1 MARKGSKGV
10 RRRASRLAAVQ
21 ALYQMEI
28 ANKSCAE
35 AMEDFRRRRLVGVVD
50 GEDQITPESVDED
63 LFSDIVEGVTRSL
76 GQIDPAIDKAIAMQR
91 GVDRVEVII
100 RLILRAGAYEL
111 MDRPDIDA
119 PLSINEYVAVAQA
132 FFGGP
137 EPGFVNGVLDRL
149 ARDLKN
155 PETAIDG
162 KG

>member
-1 MARKGSKGV
+1 M
-10 RRRASRLAAVQ
+10 
-21 ALYQMEI
+21 
-28 ANKSCAE
+28 
-35 AMEDFRRRRLVGVVD
+35 GVVD